1 MVRRAR
7 PRPVRRP
14 LALGLAALVAAGALQ
29 VLRPDP
35 AAAAV
40 THLHGFRAT
49 VDGFTSWYGSYGM
62 ASLGT
67 AWCIDHGIRAPD
79 PAYRYAPADLSA
91 VPASTLAAMAWAV
104 ASHGQGTDPVV
115 HAALMLALHDLMGAR
130 YPSGRLDVDRL
141 GVQRLAGFGG
151 REAQVLATARAIK
164 ADGLAHQGL
173 RGPLALHVEVSALDA
188 AGEATVTAAVRDASG
203 QGVGGMAIEL
213 SGAGLGGRNVT
224 APDGTVTARVRGAA
238 EPGVV
243 QASAT
248 VPHLPV
254 DAWASTTTPAQRVA
268 RPSLDR
274 LGASAPVPPA
284 SGQLVVR
291 KTGDAAAWLP
301 VTGARFRVDPA
312 TGGPAL
318 HTVEIGPDGTSPP
331 VGLPVGS
338 YQVVEEQPPP
348 GYDAAGPWTVTVEH
362 GRTAILEVADAAQ
375 RGALQIHKVDAESSA
390 PLAGATLELR
400 YDSDA
405 DGAFELVVAQLTTD
419 GEPSL
424 LEGLLPGRYSLS
436 ELAAPTGYELRT
448 DPLVIEVAPG
458 AMAEAVLA
466 NAPLPPPATV
476 PPTTVPPTTVPPTTV
491 PPTTAAAPP
500 VTVLSAVP
508 VQAASAAPALARTG
522 ADTLTLVLLAT
533 GLVLVGGSLV
543 QVAPPPA
550 RTRRRQPSAPSARR
564 AAMRSAS

>member
-14 LALGLAALVAAGALQ
+14 LAVGLAALLAAGALH

-62 ASLGT
+62 ATLGT

-79 PAYRYAPADLSA
+79 PVYRYAPADLSA
-91 VPASTLAAMAWAV
+91 VPAPTQAAMGWAV

-151 REAQVLATARAIK
+151 REAQVLAAARAIK

-173 RGPLALHVEVSALDA
+173 RGPLALRVEVGALDA
-188 AGEATVTAAVRDASG
+188 AGEATVTAAIRDATG

-213 SGAGLGGRNVT
+213 TGAGLGGSHVT

-238 EPGVV
+238 DAAVV
-243 QASAT
+243 QAAAT
-248 VPHLPV
+248 VPRLPV

-268 RPSLDR
+268 RPSTDR

-284 SGQLVVR
+284 SGQLVVQ

-301 VTGARFRVDPA
+301 VTGARFRVEPA

-318 HTVEIGPDGTSPP
+318 HTVEIGPDGTSSP
-331 VGLPVGS
+331 VSLPIGS
-338 YQVVEEQPPP
+338 YRVVEEQPPP
-348 GYDAAGPWTVTVEH
+348 GYAVAGPWTVTVEH
-362 GRTAILEVADAAQ
+362 GRTATLEVTNAAR

-405 DGAFELVVAQLTTD
+405 DGAFELVVAQLTTEQ
-419 GEPSL
+419 GPFV

-436 ELAAPTGYELRT
+436 ELAAPAGYELRT
-448 DPLVIEVAPG
+448 DPLVVEVAPG
-458 AMAEAVLA
+458 ATVDAVLT
-466 NAPLPPPATV
+466 NAPLP

-491 PPTTAAAPP
+491 PATTAPPTTAVAPP
-500 VTVLSAVP
+500 ATVLSAPP
-508 VQAASAAPALARTG
+508 VRTASAGPALARTG
-522 ADTLTLVLLAT
+522 ADTLTLVLLAA

-543 QVAPPPA
+543 QVAPGPA
-550 RTRRRQPSAPSARR
+550 LPRRRQPSAPSARR